1 MGKSNYI
8 FKGLGYAYIITL
20 AVLLVY
26 NLFLTFTDIGG
37 DNITMVASFITTI
50 SAAIG
55 GFYTSK
61 HMKEKGL
68 VYGLLVGLLY
78 IVCIFLTV
86 FLAQEK
92 FVFEVGMIYK
102 LLLISAAG
110 GIGGVLGVNFK

>member
-37 DNITMVASFITTI
+37 DNITMVSSFITTI
-50 SAAIG
+50 SATIG

-68 VYGLLVGLLY
+68 MYGLLVGLLY

-92 FVFEVGMIYK
+92 FVFEIGMIYK